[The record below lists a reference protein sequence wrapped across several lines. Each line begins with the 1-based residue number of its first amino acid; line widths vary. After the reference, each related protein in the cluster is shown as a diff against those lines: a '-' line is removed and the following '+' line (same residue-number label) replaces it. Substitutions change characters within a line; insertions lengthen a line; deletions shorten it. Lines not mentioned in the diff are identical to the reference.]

1 MEKVI
6 EFNGVRLVA
15 IPNLGKGC
23 VGCANSCEDLNPEL
37 KGLCT
42 SYENTLFGIGESDYC
57 ATKGIVWV
65 KTEDQPL
72 TTPTSIPSPTQAV
85 KAYNTSDYSLDGDNF
100 SPKQKP
106 KADVQAGVKYDTDKI
121 RYSLVPAFALQEVA
135 RNLTVAL
142 KKYPAANNWQMVDN
156 AEERYMDAL
165 MRHLEAVRRGEVYDT
180 DNIDPTLSHMSA
192 VAVNALFLLEFM
204 LNPKLKKEGK

>member
-1 MEKVI
+1 MRKEI
-6 EFNGVRLVA
+6 EFKGVKLVA
-15 IPNLGKGC
+15 TSSLVNGGASC
-23 VGCANSCEDLNPEL
+23 SDCACEKESLE
-37 KGLCT
+37 GLCT
-42 SYENTLFGIGESDYC
+42 SARNTYFGMGETSVC
-57 ATKGIVWV
+57 IVDNIIWV
-65 KTEDQPL
+65 KAEDQPKAK
-72 TTPTSIPSPTQAV
+72 PASIQSPTQAV
-85 KAYNTSDYSLDGDNF
+85 KDYPSN
-100 SPKQKP
+100 K
-106 KADVQAGVKYDTDKI
+106 VQDIQVGVKYDNDKI
-121 RYSLVPAFALQEVA
+121 RYSLVPAYALQEVA

-204 LNPKLKKEGK
+204 LNPKLAKKGSTDGNVK